1 MKGQAR
7 LLALVVTVAI
17 ASCTGDSN
25 EPASTEH
32 IVILGAPIDGQ
43 VAVGGG
49 FALYPEVHDAMGN
62 GVNCKPFS
70 WTNSN
75 PAALEMAEPTDVG
88 SVLVMARDEGRALLT
103 VRCDHLKA
111 SVSVRVIAANSRIG
125 APGGSII
132 STVAGDGVSVLTSP
146 VPASFRVLEDL
157 PDVERHGADWHVPP
171 YHTGKGDQAKT
182 PPSALATTVITS
194 SIAPS
199 RTMRRGVR
207 PLKTGKGSCSQA

>member
-17 ASCTGDSN
+17 ASCTGDNN

-49 FALYPEVHDAMGN
+49 FVLYPEVHDAMGN

-88 SVLVMARDEGRALLT
+88 SVLVMARDEGTALLT
-103 VRCDHLKA
+103 VRCDNLRA
-111 SVSVRVIAANSRIG
+111 SVSVRVIAANS
-125 APGGSII
+125 
-132 STVAGDGVSVLTSP
+132 
-146 VPASFRVLEDL
+146 
-157 PDVERHGADWHVPP
+157 
-171 YHTGKGDQAKT
+171 
-182 PPSALATTVITS
+182 
-194 SIAPS
+194 
-199 RTMRRGVR
+199 
-207 PLKTGKGSCSQA
+207 